1 MRPCGG
7 CGTCRLS
14 AWGRRVA
21 DGWLLSSR
29 RPGRVAGEGSVVLH
43 PFTGGTATWAG
54 EEQGAAS
61 CKYGLTWVGILG
73 GGGGGR
79 GIVTLCL
86 PPFLA
91 V

>member
-43 PFTGGTATWAG
+43 PFTGGTATW

-61 CKYGLTWVGILG
+61 CKYGLTWVGIPCLG
-73 GGGGGR
+73 GG
-79 GIVTLCL
+79 TEALL
-86 PPFLA
+86 PFVFLLFVA